1 MIKFI
6 QCVRRKPEISIQDF
20 RRYWKRYQDKATE
33 LARAVN
39 ATGLN
44 FCTTLAVDQNTEVML
59 MRGTAEP
66 YDGVAEMR
74 ISNAPRLMEK
84 LADGPARDIWEE
96 VKSLQTAFMD
106 LDRSSFFFAAEDVVI
121 RR

>member
-1 MIKFI
+1 VIKFI

-20 RRYWKRYQDKATE
+20 RRYWKQYQDKATE

-39 ATGLN
+39 ATGLS
-44 FCTTLAVDQNTEVML
+44 FCTTLAVDQNVRVML

-84 LADGPARDIWEE
+84 LADGPARTVWEE
-96 VKSLQTAFMD
+96 FRQLQTAFID

>member
-1 MIKFI
+1 VIKFI

>member
-6 QCVRRKPEISIQDF
+6 QCVKRKPEVSIHDF

-33 LARAVN
+33 LAKAVN

-44 FCTTLAVDQNTEVML
+44 ICTTLAVDENTQVML
-59 MRGTAEP
+59 LRGTAEP
-66 YDGVAEMR
+66 YDGVAELR
-74 ISNAPRLMEK
+74 ISNAPRMMEK
-84 LADGPARDIWEE
+84 LADDPARTIWEE
-96 VKSLQTAFMD
+96 FKALQTEFID
-106 LDRSSFFFAAEDVVI
+106 LDRSSFFFAAEEVVI